1 MILKASISDLDEI
14 HSLTKSCAKYLI
26 EMNIFQWND
35 MYPSVEVLKNDVKL
49 NQLWKF
55 VENEIIVGILVL
67 TEIEDLE
74 YNNVNWLTANCKVL
88 YVHRLAVHP
97 NFQGKG
103 FAKKLM
109 SFAENYATKQNFKS
123 VRLDTF
129 SQNKKN
135 QIFYKNRGYKK
146 LESIYFLNQ
155 SEFPFYCYEKVLD
168 A

>member
-1 MILKASISDLDEI
+1 MILKASISDLDQI

-26 EMNIFQWND
+26 EMNIFQWNE
-35 MYPSVEVLKNDVKL
+35 MYPSIEVLKNDIEL
-49 NQLWKF
+49 NQLWKL
-55 VENEIIVGILVL
+55 VENEVIVGILVL

-74 YNNVNWLTANCKVL
+74 YKNVSWLTKNSKVL

-103 FAKKLM
+103 FAKELM
-109 SFAENYATKQNFKS
+109 NFVENYAIEHMYKS

-129 SQNKKN
+129 SQNKRN
-135 QIFYKNRGYKK
+135 QNFYENINYKK
-146 LESIYFLNQ
+146 LESIYFPNQ
-155 SEFPFYCYEKVLD
+155 SELPFYCYEKVLD